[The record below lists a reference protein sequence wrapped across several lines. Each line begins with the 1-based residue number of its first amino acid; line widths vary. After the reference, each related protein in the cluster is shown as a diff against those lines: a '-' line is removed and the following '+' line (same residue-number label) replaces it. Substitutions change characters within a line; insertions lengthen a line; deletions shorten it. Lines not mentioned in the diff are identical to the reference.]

1 MVKYIKDF
9 FPVHREKGAYSGNTR
24 DLAAE
29 FNEYVEPD
37 PDNPEAWLKEE
48 RFDDDFKKHLAE
60 RWSLNWKGID
70 FTKRKYYICGQSHID
85 VAWLWRYWQT
95 CRKAIVTFKKAV
107 WHAKNVPNYA
117 FAASEPVLLEWIL
130 HEDPKLFEDIKEQ
143 VKAGR
148 FDLVGGMWVE
158 PDCHLPSGEAFCR
171 QRLYGQRF
179 YLEHFG
185 RVSLVEWVPDSFGF
199 ASTLPQILAKSGSP
213 YFHTTKLC
221 GNSYTQFPFVN
232 FLWESPDGSQVL
244 ANLSPGGF
252 GAMSRHD
259 RFDPV
264 RRLLKPGKRL
274 RADYT
279 VDKPEAADVYSDEIP
294 PIGMFVGK
302 GDGGHGPTGEEVAVL
317 EHLVAEGKAEWMN
330 VTDYFSKV
338 LEKARGRL
346 PVWADELYYEYHRG
360 TLTTHALVKRMNR
373 YFEWH
378 LGAVEKLVVAAGAM
392 KGVDTAKWSDQLRVA
407 WKLLALNQF
416 HDVLPGSS
424 IPEAYDDVYDF
435 WEYQKML
442 VDEVEKEAW
451 DVLLGKPARAP
462 ASGAGT
468 ILFNASG
475 HDVKDVLVEMP
486 FDGKA
491 VPKQAIVNGEL
502 VPVQLVEADS
512 LGLDPLFIKRP
523 RRLLFKVSAP
533 QHAFSQVTFS
543 KEAPATRA
551 PACKAEDSG
560 KVFVLENEFHAVKV
574 SKETGDITSITDKKL
589 EKEILAAP
597 GVQLHLYFDWHVTEQ
612 AWNIS
617 PGYRA
622 MPIAIPP
629 PSRVSIIESGP
640 VRWTVEIE
648 REAFNEDSESKE
660 NGKSRI
666 LQRVSLVQGVPGV
679 HIEFLLDWRTCE
691 CIAKIDFH
699 LASMGEQVVSEV
711 PYGTIKR
718 LANPTANHDVPRWE
732 QYHNTWVDV
741 PSKDQQWG
749 VAFVNNGR
757 YGHDTKENRIGMTL
771 VRGPLCPKP
780 SGESW
785 VHAERADRFKATG
798 EAPPAH
804 DDLACHL
811 FKYIVVPHEGTFE
824 KSEPFIPAIARW
836 FNEGYVACLALPDAV
851 PDLLGKRLAWI
862 EGSNAEIGAIKDAED
877 KNGRVMRVV
886 ETAAAGGKVTLRL
899 HASLN
904 AKTIVETDILER
916 PIPSTAMTTEKD
928 SSGLV
933 TSVSFTAKPH
943 EIKTLLLKNG

>member
-9 FPVHREKGAYSGNTR
+9 FPVHREKGAYSGNPR
-24 DLAAE
+24 NLHAE
-29 FNEYVEPD
+29 FEEYVEPD

-48 RFDDDFKKHLAE
+48 RFEDEFKKHLAE
-60 RWSLNWKGID
+60 RWAIQWKSID
-70 FTKRKYYICGQSHID
+70 FTKRKYYVCGQSHID

-107 WHAKNVPNYA
+107 WHAKNHPNYV
-117 FAASEPVLLEWIL
+117 FAASEPLLLDWIL
-130 HEDPKLFEDIKEQ
+130 HQDPKLFEEIKEQ

-148 FDLVGGMWVE
+148 FDIVGGMWVE

-199 ASTLPQILAKSGSP
+199 ASTLPQMLAKSGSP

-221 GNSYTQFPFVN
+221 GNSYSQFPFVN

-244 ANLSPGGF
+244 ANLSPGGL

-259 RFDPV
+259 KFDPV
-264 RRLLKPGKRL
+264 RRMLEPGKKL
-274 RADYT
+274 RADYA

-294 PIGMFVGK
+294 PIGVFVGK

-317 EHLVAEGKAEWMN
+317 DTLVSEGKAEWMN

-338 LEKARGRL
+338 LEKARDRV

-378 LGAVEKLVVAAGAM
+378 LVAVEKFIAAVAAA
-392 KGVDTAKWSDQLRVA
+392 KGVDTTKWSEQLRVA
-407 WKLLALNQF
+407 WKFLMLNQF

-435 WEYQKML
+435 WEYQKTL
-442 VDEVEKEAW
+442 VDEVEREAW
-451 DVLLGKPARAP
+451 IALLGTPAKGKTLGDA
-462 ASGAGT
+462 T

-475 HDVKDVLVEMP
+475 YDVKDVVAEVP
-486 FDGKA
+486 FEGKA
-491 VPKQAIVNGEL
+491 VPKAATVNGET
-502 VPVQLVEADS
+502 VPVQLVDADS
-512 LGLDPLFIKRP
+512 LGLDPLFVKRP
-523 RRLLFKVSAP
+523 RRLLFKVSAL
-533 QHAFSQVTFS
+533 QHAFNQITYG
-543 KEAPATRA
+543 KDAPAGQA
-551 PACKAEDSG
+551 PANKAEDNG
-560 KVFVLENEFHAVKV
+560 KEIVVENGFHAVKV

-589 EKEILAAP
+589 KKEILVAP

-617 PGYRA
+617 PGYRE

-660 NGKSRI
+660 NAKSKI
-666 LQRVSLVQGVPGV
+666 FQRVSLVQGAPGV
-679 HIEFLLDWRTCE
+679 HVEFMLDWHTCE
-691 CIAKIDFH
+691 CTAKVDFH
-699 LASMGEQVVSEV
+699 LASMGEKVVSEV

-718 LANPTANHDVPRWE
+718 ASNPTANHDVPRWE
-732 QYHNTWVDV
+732 QYHQTWADV
-741 PSKDQQWG
+741 PSKDGKWG

-757 YGHDTKENRIGMTL
+757 YGHDTKDNRFGLTL
-771 VRGPLCPKP
+771 VRGPMPPKP

-785 VHAERADRFKATG
+785 VHKERADRFKATG
-798 EAPPAH
+798 EAPPGH
-804 DDLACHL
+804 DDLGCHL
-811 FKYIVVPHEGTFE
+811 FKYLVVPHEGSFD
-824 KSEPFIPAIARW
+824 KSEPFVPAIAHW
-836 FNEGYVACLALPDAV
+836 FNEGCVVCPAPADPKRDFLGNKIACID
-851 PDLLGKRLAWI
+851 GK
-862 EGSNAEIGAIKDAED
+862 NAEIGTIKDAED
-877 KNGRVMRVV
+877 KDGRIIRVV
-886 ETAAAGGKVTLRL
+886 EAAGTGGKVTLLL
-899 HASLN
+899 HPSL
-904 AKTIVETDILER
+904 KVKGVIETDILER
-916 PIPSTAMTTEKD
+916 RLPAQSIAAKKD
-928 SSGLV
+928 ASGLI

-943 EIKTLLLKNG
+943 EIKTLLLKSA